1 MKSDYDET
9 IYTTSID
16 RSNPLYKQRAAAA
29 ERIAREIE
37 SGSAMNAHMAEERG
51 LEMADDIGMD
61 EEQKYVDYS
70 YGLVLVHAVAIF
82 PPECKTIEADIFKIQ
97 WCASWRRTNPN
108 YSFKP
113 TQ

>member
-1 MKSDYDET
+1 MKSDYDEA

-51 LEMADDIGMD
+51 LEMADDVGMD

-70 YGLVLVHAVAIF
+70 PGLVLVHPVAIL
-82 PPECKTIEADIFKIQ
+82 PPVLKTTEAEF
-97 WCASWRRTNPN
+97 
-108 YSFKP
+108 Y
-113 TQ
+113 